1 MGSDRV
7 HAFGELLRFAV
18 WMPSANRHF
27 SPAAQLAAYEF
38 VATWASLLPHFSF
51 EAAYKDEP
59 KRDEAFTMSVAGQ
72 LPVKISARDAAV
84 FN

>member
-1 MGSDRV
+1 MDAICSSS
-7 HAFGELLRFAV
+7 
-18 WMPSANRHF
+18 P

-38 VATWASLLPHFSF
+38 VATWASLLPHFNF
-51 EAAYKDEP
+51 EAAYKEEP

>member
-1 MGSDRV
+1 MT
-7 HAFGELLRFAV
+7 
-18 WMPSANRHF
+18 SANHLF

-38 VATWASLLPHFSF
+38 VATWASLLPHFNF
-51 EAAYKDEP
+51 EAAYKEEP